1 MVLQRNQFEKK
12 LARMEKKLDLIIS
25 ALKVKKV
32 ATAARASK
40 EPEITQAGAL
50 DIMTLLSLPDHLRKT
65 ALTLIKLGRATAEDV
80 AKETSRARAI
90 ESAYLNQL
98 VRMKY
103 VWSERVGKRVHFS
116 VVGMNMAKESTLSKG
131 GAA

>member
-1 MVLQRNQFEKK
+1 MASQRDHVEKK
-12 LARMEKKLDLIIS
+12 LARLEKKLDLIIR
-25 ALKVKKV
+25 ALKANKAVS
-32 ATAARASK
+32 AAK
-40 EPEITQAGAL
+40 TGNEPEITQAGAL

-65 ALTLIKLGRATAEDV
+65 ALILIKLGRAMAEDV

-103 VWSERVGKRVHFS
+103 VWSERVGKRVYFS
-116 VVGMNMAKESTLSKG
+116 VVGMNMNKESKLSKE

>member
-1 MVLQRNQFEKK
+1 MTSRQGQMEKK
-12 LARMEKKLDLIIS
+12 LARIDKKLDLIIAS
-25 ALKVKKV
+25 LKVKR
-32 ATAARASK
+32 AASPPRVGK
-40 EPEITQAGAL
+40 ETEIKQGGAL

-80 AKETSRARAI
+80 AKETGRARAI

-103 VWSERVGKRVHFS
+103 VWSERVGKRVHFT
-116 VVGMNMAKESTLSKG
+116 VVGMNMAKESNRSRECSE
-131 GAA
+131 